1 MNAVDAAPKSISGLD
16 ISSTENGYIIYQP
29 ELDRVH
35 YLNHSAILIL
45 ELSNGRNSVREI
57 AGLIQDAYGLPEP
70 PIEMVVGMI
79 AKLKEQGLLE
89 QE

>member
-1 MNAVDAAPKSISGLD
+1 VNAAPKSICGLD
-16 ISSTENGYIIYQP
+16 ISPTEDGYIIYQP

-45 ELSNGRNSVREI
+45 ELSTGQNSVQEI
-57 AGLIQDAYGLPEP
+57 TSLVQDAYGLAEP
-70 PIEMVVGMI
+70 PMEQVVDIIE
-79 AKLKEQGLLE
+79 KLRQQGLLE